1 MISILEGH
9 EALRNLE
16 EVTVGL
22 VWSELHIKDKGATRS
37 DFLLSR
43 SHFEGVFD
51 KVLCRLIQ
59 NLQQSP
65 VYGDRVRKLV
75 FEGKLSRFT

>member
-1 MISILEGH
+1 MISILKSH
-9 EALRNLE
+9 KALRNLE

-22 VWSELHIKDKGATRS
+22 VWSELHIKDKDASRS
-37 DFLLSR
+37 DFLLSG
-43 SHFEGVFD
+43 SHFKGVFD

-65 VYGDRVRKLV
+65 VDGDRVRELV
-75 FEGKLSRFT
+75 FEGQLSRFT